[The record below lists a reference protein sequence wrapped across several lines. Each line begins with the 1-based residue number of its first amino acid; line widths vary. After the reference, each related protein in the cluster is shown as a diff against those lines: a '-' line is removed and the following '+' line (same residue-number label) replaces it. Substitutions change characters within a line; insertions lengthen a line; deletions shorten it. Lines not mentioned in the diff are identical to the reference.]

1 MKSRGI
7 RTCGCPCGSLIPTG
21 TNVVRYAGRI
31 WRTDHLIEYQKAR
44 HPREQPVGAAA
55 P

>member
-21 TNVVRYAGRI
+21 TNVTRYAGRI
-31 WRTDHLIEYQKAR
+31 WRTDHYIEYRRQ
-44 HPREQPVGAAA
+44 RERQPDRAGASV
-55 P
+55 

>member
-7 RTCGCPCGSLIPTG
+7 RTCGCPCGSSIPTG

-31 WRTDHLIEYQKAR
+31 WRVDHLIAYQKAR
-44 HPREQPVGAAA
+44 HTSGERVGAATS
-55 P
+55 